1 MEYQMKTIDIKG
13 KPYIQV
19 VERIKYAHSV
29 LSNRGLSITTEIV
42 SNDDTQVTFKAIVTY
57 EDQTYTGHSSAS
69 KINGMMKDVAV
80 EVAETSAV
88 GRALGMAGIGIETG
102 IASVEEIRKRVKSAT
117 NEDDLLF

>member
-102 IASVEEIRKRVKSAT
+102 IDSVEEIRKRVKSAT